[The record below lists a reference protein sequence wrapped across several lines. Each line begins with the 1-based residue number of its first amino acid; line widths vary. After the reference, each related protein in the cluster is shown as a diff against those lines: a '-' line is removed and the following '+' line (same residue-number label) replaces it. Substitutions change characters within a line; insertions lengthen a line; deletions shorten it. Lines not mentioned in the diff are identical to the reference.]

1 MSKCQGQ
8 IARFT
13 IAGAIA
19 FTLFSGA
26 APARAQAPLWPNA
39 PWRAFVTGKL
49 PQGFLPTSLAA
60 GDLDGDGDIDVL
72 VGQSFFGGPG
82 VSVLKNTGDGTYLPP
97 VYYALAQNRSVG
109 EVALGDEEGH
119 SAGVV
124 LVGPDVLGRQAGDD
138 RHAGEQ
144 VGMRQA
150 EVPGHVGAEED
161 AAEEDAVGIDG
172 AQIDTLT
179 PGPHEFVIVCRGTS
193 VTATLDGR
201 PTPIQSNGP
210 SPAGHIQLVVAITS

>member
-109 EVALGDEEGH
+109 EVALGDFDGDGDLDAFATIRGANDDE
-119 SAGVV
+119 AKL
-124 LVGPDVLGRQAGDD
+124 LVWRN
-138 RHAGEQ
+138 
-144 VGMRQA
+144 
-150 EVPGHVGAEED
+150 
-161 AAEEDAVGIDG
+161 DG
-172 AQIDTLT
+172 
-179 PGPHEFVIVCRGTS
+179 
-193 VTATLDGR
+193 
-201 PTPIQSNGP
+201 
-210 SPAGHIQLVVAITS
+210 AGHIRIRPSSSMRPVNSAGRSRTTAGTMNASPGPNISTSASSPAHSPNRPTRPDTTI